1 MLSVFSVVNP
11 ASNPE
16 RLLDPAVLAR
26 LKGLRLRAER
36 IVEGFVSGLHRSPYQ
51 GFSNEFAEHRE
62 YVPGDDLRYVDW
74 RAYAKSDRIYLKR
87 YEEETNLI
95 GYVVLDVSES
105 MEYRSEGPGA
115 GGQGPEKDLSRG
127 RKPSVAGGAAMSKLE
142 YAQTAAAALAYL
154 ILHQQDAV
162 GLATFD
168 DRVRTLL
175 KPSGSP
181 SQLTPVLDA
190 IAKSEG
196 REKTAAGPIFH
207 ELAERFSRRGVV
219 MILSD
224 LFDDPEPLLAGLKH
238 FRHRRH
244 DVIVMHVLDPAEI
257 EFPFQQPTLFKGLES
272 LGELLVDPARLRR
285 AYQEEFER
293 FRNEVAAGCR
303 SQGAEYVLLRTD
315 RPLDSA
321 LTAFLHRRQARLR

>member
-1 MLSVFSVVNP
+1 MLSVPSVVNQQ
-11 ASNPE
+11 NPPN
-16 RLLDPAVLAR
+16 LLDPAVLAR

-74 RAYAKSDRIYLKR
+74 RAFGKSDRIYLKR

-95 GYVVLDVSES
+95 GYLVLDISES
-105 MEYRSEGPGA
+105 MNYQSGQWPVASSQKASRRRESSVGA
-115 GGQGPEKDLSRG
+115 TN
-127 RKPSVAGGAAMSKLE
+127 GAPMSKLE

-154 ILHQQDAV
+154 ILKQQDAV

-168 DRVRTLL
+168 DRVRTFL

-181 SQLTPVLDA
+181 SQLTPVVNA
-190 IAKSEG
+190 IGAGGE

-207 ELAERFSRRGVV
+207 ELAERLTRRGVV
-219 MILSD
+219 IVLSD
-224 LFDDPEPLLAGLKH
+224 LFDDPESLLAGLKH

-244 DVIVMHVLDPAEI
+244 DVIVMHVLDPAEL
-257 EFPFQQPTLFKGLES
+257 EFPFQQPTLFKGLER
-272 LGELLVDPARLRR
+272 LDDLLVDPMRLRK
-285 AYQEEFER
+285 AYREEFDR
-293 FRNEVAAGCR
+293 FRTEVAAGCR
-303 SQGAEYVLLRTD
+303 AQGADYVLLQTD
-315 RPLDSA
+315 RPLDAA
-321 LTAFLHRRQARLR
+321 LTAYLHRRQARLR

>member
-1 MLSVFSVVNP
+1 MPQS
-11 ASNPE
+11 PE
-16 RLLDPAVLAR
+16 RLLDPSVLAR

-74 RAYAKSDRIYLKR
+74 RAYGKTDKVYLKR
-87 YEEETNLI
+87 FEEETNLI
-95 GYVVLDVSES
+95 GYLVLDVSES
-105 MEYRSEGPGA
+105 MEYQSGQSAVGSRQTNPSEF
-115 GGQGPEKDLSRG
+115 
-127 RKPSVAGGAAMSKLE
+127 GGAAMSKLE

-168 DRVRTLL
+168 DRVRTLI

-181 SQLTPVLDA
+181 SQLNPVLDA

-196 REKTAAGPIFH
+196 RQKTSAGPIFH
-207 ELAERFSRRGVV
+207 ELAERLGRRGVV

-257 EFPFQQPTLFKGLES
+257 EFPFQQPTLFKGLEA
-272 LGELLVDPARLRR
+272 LGELLVDPVRLRK

-293 FRNEVAAGCR
+293 FRSEVAAGCR
-303 SQGAEYVLLRTD
+303 SQGADYVLLRTD
-315 RPLDSA
+315 RPLDAA
-321 LTAFLHRRQARLR
+321 LTAYLHQRQARLR

>member
-1 MLSVFSVVNP
+1 MP
-11 ASNPE
+11 AQTPE
-16 RLLDPAVLAR
+16 RLLNPAILAR

-74 RAYAKSDRIYLKR
+74 RAFGKSDRVYLKR
-87 YEEETNLI
+87 FEEETNLI
-95 GYVVLDVSES
+95 GYLVLDVSES
-105 MEYRSEGPGA
+105 MNYQSDRQTPAGPKKASRSLGHP
-115 GGQGPEKDLSRG
+115 PEEAE
-127 RKPSVAGGAAMSKLE
+127 PMSKLE

-154 ILHQQDAV
+154 ILKQQDAV

-181 SQLTPVLDA
+181 SQLTPVLTE
-190 IAKSEG
+190 IAKGGE
-196 REKTAAGPIFH
+196 REKTSAGPIFH
-207 ELAERFSRRGVV
+207 ELAERLSRRGVV

-244 DVIVMHVLDPAEI
+244 DVIVMHVLDPAEL
-257 EFPFQQPTLFKGLES
+257 EFPFQQPTLFKGLER
-272 LGELLVDPARLRR
+272 LGELLVDPMRLRK
-285 AYQEEFER
+285 AYKEEFDK

-303 SQGAEYVLLRTD
+303 AQGADYVLLRTD
-315 RPLDSA
+315 RPLEAA
-321 LTAFLHRRQARLR
+321 LTAYLHHRQARLR

>member
-1 MLSVFSVVNP
+1 MP
-11 ASNPE
+11 TQTPQ

-74 RAYAKSDRIYLKR
+74 RAFGKSDRIYLKR

-95 GYVVLDVSES
+95 GYLVLDVSES
-105 MEYRSEGPGA
+105 MDYQSGQWPVA
-115 GGQGPEKDLSRG
+115 GGQSKGESLKRQRPERPASD
-127 RKPSVAGGAAMSKLE
+127 GAPMSKLE

-154 ILHQQDAV
+154 ILKQQDAV

-181 SQLTPVLDA
+181 SQLTPVIDA
-190 IAKSEG
+190 IAKGGG

-207 ELAERFSRRGVV
+207 ELAERLGRRGVV

-244 DVIVMHVLDPAEI
+244 DVIVMHVLDPAEL
-257 EFPFQQPTLFKGLES
+257 EFPFQQPTLFKGLER
-272 LGELLVDPARLRR
+272 LGELLVDPARLRK
-285 AYQEEFER
+285 AYKQEFDR
-293 FRNEVAAGCR
+293 FRTEVAAGCR
-303 SQGAEYVLLRTD
+303 AQGADYVLLRTD
-315 RPLDSA
+315 RPLDAA
-321 LTAFLHRRQARLR
+321 LTAYLHQRQARLR

>member
-1 MLSVFSVVNP
+1 MPNQ
-11 ASNPE
+11 ASPPN
-16 RLLDPAVLAR
+16 LLDPAVLAR

-74 RAYAKSDRIYLKR
+74 RAFGKSDRIYLKR
-87 YEEETNLI
+87 FEEETNLI
-95 GYVVLDVSES
+95 GYLVLDISES
-105 MEYRSEGPGA
+105 MNYQSGQQADGRRQTEDAGA
-115 GGQGPEKDLSRG
+115 P
-127 RKPSVAGGAAMSKLE
+127 MSKLE

-154 ILHQQDAV
+154 ILKQQDAV

-181 SQLTPVLDA
+181 SQLTPVINA
-190 IAKSEG
+190 IGAGGE
-196 REKTAAGPIFH
+196 REKTSAGPIFH
-207 ELAERFSRRGVV
+207 ELAERLTRRGVV
-219 MILSD
+219 IILSD
-224 LFDDPEPLLAGLKH
+224 LFDDPEPLLDGLAH

-244 DVIVMHVLDPAEI
+244 DVIVMHVLDPAEL

-272 LGELLVDPARLRR
+272 AGELLVDPMRLRK
-285 AYQEEFER
+285 AYREEFSR
-293 FRNEVAAGCR
+293 FQKEVAAGCR
-303 SQGAEYVLLRTD
+303 AQGADYVLLETN
-315 RPLDSA
+315 RPLDAA
-321 LTAFLHRRQARLR
+321 LTAYLHRRQARLR

>member
-1 MLSVFSVVNP
+1 MVNKP
-11 ASNPE
+11 TPD
-16 RLLDPAVLAR
+16 RLLDPAILAR

-74 RAYAKSDRIYLKR
+74 RAFAKSDRVYLKR
-87 YEEETNLI
+87 FEEETNLI

-105 MEYRSEGPGA
+105 MNYQSDRPAPASPKNGRRSLGH
-115 GGQGPEKDLSRG
+115 QPEEA
-127 RKPSVAGGAAMSKLE
+127 PPMSKLE

-154 ILHQQDAV
+154 ILKQQDAV

-181 SQLTPVLDA
+181 SQLTPVLTE
-190 IAKSEG
+190 IAKG
-196 REKTAAGPIFH
+196 GDREKTAAGPIFH
-207 ELAERFSRRGVV
+207 ELAERLSRRGVV

-244 DVIVMHVLDPAEI
+244 DVIVMQVLDPAEL
-257 EFPFQQPTLFKGLES
+257 EFPFQQPMLFKGLER
-272 LGELLVDPARLRR
+272 LGELLVDPMRLRK
-285 AYQEEFER
+285 AYKEEFDH
-293 FRNEVAAGCR
+293 FRTEVAAGCR
-303 SQGAEYVLLRTD
+303 AQGADYVLLRTD
-315 RPLDSA
+315 RPLEAA
-321 LTAFLHRRQARLR
+321 LTAYLHKRQARLR

>member
-1 MLSVFSVVNP
+1 MPHS
-11 ASNPE
+11 PE

-74 RAYAKSDRIYLKR
+74 RAYGKSDRIYLKR
-87 YEEETNLI
+87 FEEETNLI
-95 GYVVLDVSES
+95 GYLVLDVSES
-105 MEYRSEGPGA
+105 MTYQS
-115 GGQGPEKDLSRG
+115 GQQAVGSGQKEASRR
-127 RKPSVAGGAAMSKLE
+127 RKSSVDSLAAPMSKLE

-154 ILHQQDAV
+154 ILKQQDAV

-181 SQLTPVLDA
+181 SQLTPVIDA
-190 IAKSEG
+190 IAKSDG
-196 REKTAAGPIFH
+196 REKTSAGPIFH

-244 DVIVMHVLDPAEI
+244 DVIVMHVLDPAEL

-272 LGELLVDPARLRR
+272 LGELLVDPVRLRK
-285 AYQEEFER
+285 AYKEEFDH

-303 SQGAEYVLLRTD
+303 SQGADYVLLRTD
-315 RPLDSA
+315 RPLDAA
-321 LTAFLHRRQARLR
+321 LTAYLHQRQARLR

>member
-1 MLSVFSVVNP
+1 MPQS
-11 ASNPE
+11 PE

-74 RAYAKSDRIYLKR
+74 RAFGKSDRIYLKR
-87 YEEETNLI
+87 FEEETNLI
-95 GYVVLDVSES
+95 GYLVLDVSES
-105 MEYRSEGPGA
+105 MTYQSGPTASPRRESGEGAP
-115 GGQGPEKDLSRG
+115 
-127 RKPSVAGGAAMSKLE
+127 MSKLE

-154 ILHQQDAV
+154 ILKQQDAV

-168 DRVRTLL
+168 DRVRTLI

-181 SQLTPVLDA
+181 SQLTPVITA
-190 IAKSEG
+190 ISEGAG
-196 REKTAAGPIFH
+196 REKTSAGPIFH
-207 ELAERFSRRGVV
+207 ELAERLGRRGVV

-224 LFDDPEPLLAGLKH
+224 LFDDPEALLAGLKH

-244 DVIVMHVLDPAEI
+244 DVIVMHVLDPAEL

-272 LGELLVDPARLRR
+272 LGELLVDPVRLRK
-285 AYQEEFER
+285 AYKEEFDR

-303 SQGAEYVLLRTD
+303 AQGADYVLLRTD
-315 RPLDSA
+315 RPLDAA
-321 LTAFLHRRQARLR
+321 LTAYLHQRQARLR